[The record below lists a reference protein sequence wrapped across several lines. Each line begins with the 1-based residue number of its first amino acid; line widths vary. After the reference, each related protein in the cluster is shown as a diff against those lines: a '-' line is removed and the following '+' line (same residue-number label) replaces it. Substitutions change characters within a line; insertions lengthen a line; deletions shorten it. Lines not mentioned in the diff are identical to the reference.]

1 MKPESMLLAALM
13 LVGLPALTHARD
25 PGVNQPGAYG
35 GTAGV
40 GALPGA
46 GAGRVGAPA
55 AVGGAGGP
63 ASGIGV
69 RPGAGAGRA
78 GAPPA
83 AGGVG
88 GPASGAGVRPGAG
101 AGRVGV
107 RR

>member
-1 MKPESMLLAALM
+1 MKIKPILLTTLM
-13 LVGLPALTHARD
+13 LVGPTAVTHARD

-35 GTAGV
+35 GSAGV
-40 GALPGA
+40 GALPGV

-88 GPASGAGVRPGAG
+88 GAASGIGVRPGAG